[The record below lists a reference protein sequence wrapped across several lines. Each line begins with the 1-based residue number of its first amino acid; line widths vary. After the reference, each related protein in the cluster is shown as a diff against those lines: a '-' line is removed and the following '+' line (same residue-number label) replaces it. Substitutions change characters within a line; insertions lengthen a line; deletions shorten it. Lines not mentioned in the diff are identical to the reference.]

1 MKLRRISIIVVL
13 SLVLVAV
20 SHGKNLKGTTI
31 DQTEPVSIVATSSSC
46 GCCHIVQPVT
56 TCGCGCTPPSPP
68 PPPPPP
74 PPPEPAPVQ
83 PKTLPLAPAEKEAVQ
98 KAEAENV
105 RILKEREAVAEVKE
119 REAVA
124 EVPPAPMKKK
134 EGPIVDKLPDP
145 EESSEKSYEAM
156 PATAKAKL
164 GPNALTSIK
173 RQGKQKGNIKNA
185 TETTNK
191 YDSS

>member
-1 MKLRRISIIVVL
+1 MYPEIFILPIKY
-13 SLVLVAV
+13 
-20 SHGKNLKGTTI
+20 
-31 DQTEPVSIVATSSSC
+31 
-46 GCCHIVQPVT
+46 
-56 TCGCGCTPPSPP
+56 
-68 PPPPPP
+68 

-105 RILKEREAVAEVKE
+105 RILKER
-119 REAVA
+119 

-173 RQGKQKGNIKNA
+173 RQRKQKGNIKNA

>member
-1 MKLRRISIIVVL
+1 MVYDSALHYSCTV
-13 SLVLVAV
+13 
-20 SHGKNLKGTTI
+20 HGNIRLAN
-31 DQTEPVSIVATSSSC
+31 VTS
-46 GCCHIVQPVT
+46 
-56 TCGCGCTPPSPP
+56 
-68 PPPPPP
+68 
-74 PPPEPAPVQ
+74 
-83 PKTLPLAPAEKEAVQ
+83 
-98 KAEAENV
+98 ENV
-105 RILKEREAVAEVKE
+105 RILKER
-119 REAVA
+119 

-164 GPNALTSIK
+164 GPNALISIK

>member
-1 MKLRRISIIVVL
+1 MQLTSIVVL
-13 SLVLVAV
+13 SLALVAV
-20 SHGKNLKGTTI
+20 SQGKNLKGSSVD

-46 GCCHIVQPVT
+46 GCCNIVPVT
-56 TCGCGCTPPSPP
+56 TCGCGCTSPP
-68 PPPPPP
+68 PPPPSP

-105 RILKEREAVAEVKE
+105 RILKER
-119 REAVA
+119 

>member
-105 RILKEREAVAEVKE
+105 RILKERE
-119 REAVA
+119 
-124 EVPPAPMKKK
+124 VPPAPMKKK

-145 EESSEKSYEAM
+145 EESSDKSYDAM